1 MSKSAFKSSRQPSIS
16 KNNRHTRFN
25 RFVRTLS
32 DSPEEVDLE
41 YMVKN
46 QENQPRIKNQYK
58 QPYTGFKHRYS
69 RSKRALQQILMKWQ
83 SNIEFKKALAEKR
96 EEEFNFERK
105 WSIKAVKDDKVSICN
120 RIADVCKTISKR
132 LFNFFFKKTPMVG
145 DIVTVQRGGKRTQK
159 KRKFNTRKRRPKVKI
174 KLHYK

>member
-1 MSKSAFKSSRQPSIS
+1 MHSSKSASRQPSVS
-16 KNNRHTRFN
+16 KNNRHTSFN

-32 DSPEEVDLE
+32 DSPEDVDLE
-41 YMVKN
+41 VMVKN

-69 RSKRALQQILMKWQ
+69 RSKRALPQILMKWQ

-105 WSIKAVKDDKVSICN
+105 WSIKAVKDDEVTICSM
-120 RIADVCKTISKR
+120 ITGICKTISKTIFSK
-132 LFNFFFKKTPMVG
+132 LFWKKPVENTT
-145 DIVTVQRGGKRTQK
+145 VTVQRGGKRTQK
-159 KRKFNTRKRRPKVKI
+159 KRKFNTRKRRPKV
-174 KLHYK
+174 